1 MVRQPKTARGRL
13 SRDQIL
19 GAAAT
24 LFHERGVHAT
34 SVDDVLAASA
44 TGKSQFYH
52 HFSGKAELVR
62 EVLAY
67 QFQRLQDE
75 QGPLLE
81 RLDSW
86 EGIEAWF
93 AYIVDW
99 QGRRRLLGG
108 CPIGSMAAEM
118 ADGDNALRAELA
130 EAFRH
135 WESLL
140 ARGFS
145 AMRDRG
151 ELRPEADPD
160 VLAEVTLA
168 AIQGGIL
175 LARTKQNVRSLE
187 QILQEVLVYLR
198 GFAPVPVNGRRKHG
212 GAATKLEASA
222 SRPRRAARAT

>member
-1 MVRQPKTARGRL
+1 MAQPKTARGRA
-13 SRDQIL
+13 SRDKIL
-19 GAAAT
+19 VAAAT

-34 SVDDVLAASA
+34 SVDDVLAASG

-52 HFSGKAELVR
+52 HFAGKAELVR

-67 QFQRLQDE
+67 QFSRLQDE

-99 QGRRRLLGG
+99 QHRRRLLGG

-118 ADGDNALRAELA
+118 ADWDDALRVELA
-130 EAFRH
+130 EAFRG
-135 WESLL
+135 WESVL

-145 AMRDRG
+145 AMRGRG
-151 ELRPEADPD
+151 ELRPDADPG

-187 QILQEVLVYLR
+187 QVLDGALVYLR
-198 GFAPVPVNGRRKHG
+198 GFAPAGGNGRP
-212 GAATKLEASA
+212 A
-222 SRPRRAARAT
+222 SRSRAGGRRARR